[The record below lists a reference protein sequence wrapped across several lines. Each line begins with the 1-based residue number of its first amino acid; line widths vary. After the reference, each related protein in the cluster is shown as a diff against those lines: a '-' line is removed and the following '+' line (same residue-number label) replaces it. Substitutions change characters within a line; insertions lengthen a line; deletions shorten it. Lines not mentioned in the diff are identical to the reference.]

1 MKTFHLISIVLL
13 TAAAGLAAGN
23 ILQTVRTARGA
34 SVTQSPT
41 LPTQRVIAEGRVVA
55 YPGRQVQVGSE
66 AGGLITR
73 LHVEENQPLEQGALI
88 AELRSNDLQ
97 AQLAE
102 ARARIK
108 ELEAECQLAQ
118 AQIERTRQLH
128 ASGTLSTEEQD
139 RTQRDVAVYH
149 ARLAS
154 AEATVQLLLAQI
166 DKTRITAPIGGTV
179 LQRFVD
185 PGEVIQPG
193 TTLVTLADLS
203 SLRIEAEVDEYDA
216 SRVRAGAP
224 VSVTAEGFPDAVWQ
238 GTVEEVPFLVVQKQL
253 QPQNPAR
260 PVDVRVLLAKI
271 SLSDDTPLKLGQRVE
286 VEILD
291 VPNGSIDRLLPVVS
305 DARMTGLQVR

>member
-1 MKTFHLISIVLL
+1 MKTSHLISIVLL
-13 TAAAGLAAGN
+13 TAAAGLAASN
-23 ILQTVRTARGA
+23 ILQTARNARGT
-34 SVTQSPT
+34 SLPPSPA
-41 LPTQRVIAEGRVVA
+41 LPTQRVIAEGRVVT

-73 LHVEENQPLEQGALI
+73 LHIEENQPVERGAIL
-88 AELRSNDLQ
+88 AELRSNDLH

-102 ARARIK
+102 AQARIK

-118 AQIERTRQLH
+118 AQLERTRRLH
-128 ASGTLSTEEQD
+128 ANGTLSTEEQD
-139 RTQRDVAVYH
+139 RTQRDVAVYR
-149 ARLAS
+149 ARLDSAKAS
-154 AEATVQLLLAQI
+154 VQLLLAEI
-166 DKTRITAPIGGTV
+166 DKTRITAPITGTL

-216 SRVRAGAP
+216 ARVRAGAP
-224 VSVTAEGFPDAVWQ
+224 VTITAEGFPDVTWQ

-271 SLSDDTPLKLGQRVE
+271 SLPDPTPLKLGQRVE

-291 VPNGSIDRLLPVVS
+291 VPNAPER
-305 DARMTGLQVR
+305 